1 MKGASRIIAAAAFIL
16 WILAMWKSSSVFE
29 SKQVPF
35 RQEEE
40 GGGDVVPGKEGTAAL
55 PNSFSHVEVLL
66 KSPYA
71 VSRYKPLLDENM
83 FIKPEPPVKVLSPVD
98 LTLVSVT
105 AVPLPFMYKGFIEV
119 SDGTIIGQI
128 NWSGK
133 TYFVKRGQK
142 VKDYKVTEINS
153 KIVKMENK
161 DGQVTLEFKKPGKSK
176 ELVAKLHDSMNNKD
190 IEAKKGDTIGE
201 YKVLDIKTDSVILY
215 GQNKEWVITK
225 GR

>member
-1 MKGASRIIAAAAFIL
+1 MKGASRIVAAAAFIL

-35 RQEEE
+35 YPEE
-40 GGGDVVPGKEGTAAL
+40 GKGEAIPAKEGAAAL
-55 PNSFSHVEVLL
+55 PNSFSYVEELL

-71 VSRYKPLLDENM
+71 VSRYKPLLDKNM
-83 FIKPEPPVKVLSPVD
+83 FIKPEPPVKVFSPED

-133 TYFVKRGQK
+133 TYFVKKGQK

-161 DGQVTLEFKKPGKSK
+161 DGQVTLELKKPAKSK

-190 IEAKKGDTIGE
+190 IEAKKGDLIGE
-201 YKVLDIKTDSVILY
+201 YKVLDIKTDSVVLY